1 MLLNL
6 KEILTVETGDLIWW
20 KWNKSIS
27 LNMSLSEANLL
38 YDKKFEMDLCQESG
52 GCEKLETNSLTKS
65 GVYSYK
71 IKKAGCY
78 YFLVMKETKKFVIT
92 LVATSAQKDHKIN
105 VTDNEC
111 SPNILNIHP
120 EDRVWFMWDNTKRPQ
135 NIRQVNNQNQII
147 ADGFL
152 SGSLMES
159 PGTFV
164 ESFNNLGIFYY
175 RSDSSKGVLGAIVV
189 IPEPTIQVIHV
200 SEKGLNPDPIVI
212 NVNDVV
218 IWEFAKPQSSDL
230 VMIQSNED
238 IKSYNEKSRNLVHR
252 RFLSKAFKDPGIYH
266 FTSPSFDNTID
277 PKSANNLNGMNVSM
291 LFKIENFFKNE
302 S

>member
-1 MLLNL
+1 MN
-6 KEILTVETGDLIWW
+6 D
-20 KWNKSIS
+20 S
-27 LNMSLSEANLL
+27 
-38 YDKKFEMDLCQESG
+38 
-52 GCEKLETNSLTKS
+52 
-65 GVYSYK
+65 
-71 IKKAGCY
+71 
-78 YFLVMKETKKFVIT
+78 KKFVVT
-92 LVATSAQKDHKIN
+92 LVATSAQKDHQIIVN
-105 VTDNEC
+105 DNEC

-200 SEKGLNPDPIVI
+200 NEKGLNPDPIVI
-212 NVNDVV
+212 SVNDIV
-218 IWEFAKPQSSDL
+218 IWEFPKQQSNDL
-230 VMIQSNED
+230 VMIQSNQD
-238 IKSYNEKSRNLVHR
+238 LKNYNEKSLSLIPR

-266 FTSPSFDNTID
+266 FTSPSFDATID
-277 PKSANNLNGMNVSM
+277 PKSANNLNGINVSH
-291 LFKIENFFKNE
+291 FKHRI
-302 S
+302 